1 MAKSFANRF
10 LLMGL
15 FSLLVFGNMSS
26 AMAAAMTMCGTNGV
40 YLGNNFYACPSE
52 STKTGCNRYVTYT
65 IYNSGSSA
73 ALGKATSC
81 ENSTRTGHACEVD
94 AMHNWFTQTNT
105 YTYGTSSIDMQ
116 VWGCCVKGAVREQTL
131 SISRG
136 KRITSYNPISV
147 VGGTGTAVDVCGT
160 ARINQQYEC
169 ECNTGFKVQS
179 QGSSS
184 CNCDA
189 YASGYSCYVASCTG
203 NQQGVSSQYVGNHY
217 ISDDR
222 KSCTACPTGTES
234 TILAANKIYYSGG
247 TGPMVWTGRVG
258 EQINNSAFAKIGIA
272 SCYQPVGTAMA
283 PNEFQDGNGNAF
295 TLSQSCHYT
304 E

>member
-15 FSLLVFGNMSS
+15 FSLLVFGNISS
-26 AMAAAMTMCGTNGV
+26 AMAAMTMCGTNGV

-94 AMHNWFTQTNT
+94 AMHNWFTQTKT

-116 VWGCCVKGAVREQTL
+116 VWGCCVRGAVQEQTL

-160 ARINQQYEC
+160 ARINQRYEC
-169 ECNTGFKVQS
+169 ECNTGFKVQN
-179 QGSSS
+179 QGTTS

-189 YASGYSCYVASCTG
+189 YASGYSCYVASCTADSG
-203 NQQGVSSQYVGNHY
+203 TNIQRY

-222 KSCTACPTGTES
+222 KSCELCPTGSEDDIDPENQVMS
-234 TILAANKIYYSGG
+234 LVGGASGAG
-247 TGPMVWTGRVG
+247 YTDFSVTKSSKVG
-258 EQINNSAFAKIGIA
+258 KT
-272 SCYQPVGTAMA
+272 SCYKFGTDHPMGATWK
-283 PNEFQDGNGNAF
+283 DGNGNTF
-295 TLSQSCHYT
+295 SFSQSCYYT
-304 E
+304 K